1 VKHSLRALVA
11 VLGLVLVAPAAAQQA
26 VPPSVR
32 ASLLP
37 DGTVDPDASVWM
49 RGAFADATP
58 EQKADWSR
66 VQSWITQCSA
76 AGLDIIR
83 RDLAEAGITDPSLNG
98 QVAGDTTC
106 QSAKGLTPHA
116 FFKSTEASF
125 KSADARAKIVFD
137 TYLHGAKVAFESGPF
152 DPAWANGNARKLMRA
167 TVRDQ
172 IFRNAFDWPDT
183 IPLEPDVKAALVRRL
198 GNATAIEDG
207 KNTEMLKAL
216 VSEQGW
222 PTIGR
227 VGSVPSHS
235 AWLLVQ
241 HADHDPAFQLR
252 ALRMMEPLA
261 AKGEVRPANYAYLY
275 DRVMLKIVGKQRYA
289 TQVMCDGGKRVPRP
303 LEDGIDAEAERAKMA
318 LGSLADYIDG
328 MNARFPACPA

>member
-1 VKHSLRALVA
+1 MIRRILLAAAVA
-11 VLGLVLVAPAAAQQA
+11 VTLA
-26 VPPSVR
+26 VPASAQNEVPASVR

-37 DGTVDPDASVWM
+37 DGTVDPGSTEWM

-58 EQKADWSR
+58 DQKADWSR
-66 VQSWITQCSA
+66 VQSWIARCSA
-76 AGLDIIR
+76 DGLIRIR
-83 RDLAEAGITDPSLNG
+83 RGLAEQGITDSILSG
-98 QVAGDTTC
+98 QVAGDNSC
-106 QSAKGLTPHA
+106 QSAKSLSPYA

-125 KSADARAKIVFD
+125 RTADTRAKAVFD
-137 TYLHGAKVAFESGPF
+137 TYFHGAKVAFESTPF
-152 DPAWANGNARKLMRA
+152 DPAWATEDARKLMHA

-172 IFRNAFDWPDT
+172 IFRKAFDWSDA
-183 IPLEPDVKAALVRRL
+183 IPLETDAKAALMRRL
-198 GNATAIEDG
+198 GHATMIEDR
-207 KNTEMLKAL
+207 KNTEMLKAM

-222 PTIGR
+222 PTISR
-227 VGSVPSHS
+227 VGPVPSHS

-252 ALRMMEPLA
+252 ALRLMEPLA

-303 LEDGIDAEAERAKMA
+303 LEDGVDVEAERAKME
-318 LGSLADYIDG
+318 LGSFADYVAG
-328 MNARFPACPA
+328 MDRQFPPCPA